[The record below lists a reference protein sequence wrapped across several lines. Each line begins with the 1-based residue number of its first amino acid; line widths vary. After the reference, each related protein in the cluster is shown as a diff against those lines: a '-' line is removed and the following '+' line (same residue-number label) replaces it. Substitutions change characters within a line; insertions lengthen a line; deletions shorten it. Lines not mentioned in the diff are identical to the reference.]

1 MCRFDHAAL
10 ALLAVFCVPAAFAA
24 DDAKAAE
31 KASFYVATSTCAKDL
46 HLQLTLALPAYYLA
60 EDGRFDGETRGPESA
75 PQVCGAF
82 AKGTPYQL
90 VSWLENGAVQAAV
103 LTSFAVSVMKADD
116 PERFDQDYFALPRQ
130 ALPNLPTF
138 DRRLLLTDSHGNEIA
153 NADARLMDFFSALRQ
168 RDPVTILLPS
178 HLSPAVPYLIRT
190 ATDWADQQEL
200 DDERREAFYSA
211 LIAATRF
218 GASEDLPSQMDP
230 PTYVIS
236 EHIEKKFR
244 RARIVRPAAPNE
256 LRTRE
261 TVNLDDWVV
270 VRKRVLL
277 ASKSL
282 RDDAAEA
289 VKQSQD
295 TRKEPATAI
304 ALFAK
309 TSQEEAQ
316 LGPVL
321 TAFRETNYRRLQF
334 GNVSQRHFRFT
345 IPELWAQLDRGNPA
359 DKLAL
364 VLTGGGV
371 KAAYQTSMIDFLY
384 DQGRLV
390 NAGSDAARKPVTQQV
405 DYVIGTSGGALLG
418 VFVAAMDDN
427 FARLGSRKPKNPLTA
442 ILWKEPGTGIHSY
455 DVFPILDM
463 MRYASLI
470 AALVV
475 VWLVA
480 GFALE
485 VFRKQFRHVTRFDH
499 SDESFFE
506 RRARAWKES
515 WPWILLLV
523 FAPIVIVKVASVSHV
538 EHMRTE
544 TGLYYAWMAL
554 VAFYSDVRLAPIAP
568 FEWRRARVTARTVIT
583 VVAGLACVAAA
594 FVFADELRRMSQ
606 AWFGD
611 PGAIAVN
618 LACIGFVALIYAVH
632 LFFHDQTQF
641 FRPES
646 RANILG
652 AFFVLLGIVLL
663 SYLGV
668 LIAMALDATSLLEM
682 NGGFW
687 MYFLAL
693 AAVLTVVLMFLGRA
707 GAASGL
713 SGWAQDKVC
722 YLFSEYRSRAI
733 FGSERRFMR
742 FMTLTLSAWVWW
754 NLLAAP
760 ALYGNSNARA
770 FLHCA
775 FTDFANL
782 VQHDKPARRCEHED
796 DVKVATTVEE
806 PFPLAVPFV
815 ITATSLEKS
824 QERYFLFVSGTDKH
838 IDDSLTAESWFNV
851 VRDPRWIVVRKPVDR
866 ELEDAAFASGS
877 PFPVFSAHDVDLR
890 VLRHKDRLI
899 DGGFAHNRPLEAALA
914 LGANKVLVINSS
926 PLEVAASGGQ
936 CSLVAL
942 RMGELACNLPKL
954 LPYLWERSQVEDLL
968 STRGMLVASIYPT
981 AATGSWPSLTDFRR
995 RSVQDLLTAADGDK
1009 LARVGVIESWGA
1021 PNFSSVGLFSYDASQ
1036 IKIAIR
1042 ASAE

>member
-1 MCRFDHAAL
+1 MRVFKPTSL
-10 ALLAVFCVPAAFAA
+10 ALVAILCCPGAFAA
-24 DDAKAAE
+24 DE
-31 KASFYVATSTCAKDL
+31 PTFNIATSTCAKDL
-46 HLQLTLALPAYYLA
+46 HLQLTLALPAYYL
-60 EDGRFDGETRGPESA
+60 DQNGRFNGEVRGAENA

-82 AKGTPYQL
+82 ALGSPYQL

-130 ALPNLPTF
+130 ALPNLPPY
-138 DRRLLLTDSHGNEIA
+138 DRRLMLYDSQGQEIA
-153 NADARLMDFFSALRQ
+153 NADARLMDFFTALQQ
-168 RDPVTILLPS
+168 RDKVTILLPS
-178 HLSPAVPYLIRT
+178 HLSPAMPYLIRT

-200 DDERREAFYSA
+200 DRDRRETFYAA

-218 GASEDLPSQMDP
+218 GERDDLPSQMNP

-236 EHIEKKFR
+236 EHIERKFR
-244 RARIVRPAAPNE
+244 RTKTVRPAAPNE

-261 TVNLDDWVV
+261 TLNLDDWVV

-282 RDDAAEA
+282 REDAAEA
-289 VKQSQD
+289 VSKSQD
-295 TRKEPATAI
+295 ISKEPAKAVP
-304 ALFAK
+304 LFAK
-309 TSQEEAQ
+309 TPEEEAL

-321 TAFRETNYRRLQF
+321 TKFRETNYRRLQF
-334 GNVSQRHFRFT
+334 GNVAQRHFRFT
-345 IPELWAQLDRGNPA
+345 IPELWAQLGRGSA
-359 DKLAL
+359 DEKLAL

-371 KAAYQTSMIDFLY
+371 KAAYQTSMIDYLY
-384 DQGRLV
+384 KVGRLA
-390 NAGSDAARKPVTQQV
+390 NGSSETPREAVTQRV

-418 VFVAAMDDN
+418 VFVAAMDEN
-427 FARLGSRKPKNPLTA
+427 FAQLGSRQPKGPLTA
-442 ILWKEPGTGIHSY
+442 ILWKEPGNGIHSY
-455 DVFPILDM
+455 DVFPILDL

-485 VFRKQFRHVTRFDH
+485 VFRKQFSHVTRLDH

-515 WPWILLLV
+515 WPWMVLLV

-554 VAFYSDVRLAPIAP
+554 VAFYSDVRLTPIAL
-568 FEWRRARVTARTVIT
+568 FEWRRARVTRRTVIA
-583 VVAGLACVAAA
+583 VIAGLACIAAA
-594 FVFADELRRMSQ
+594 FLFADELRKISQ
-606 AWFGD
+606 ARFGD

-618 LACIGFVALIYAVH
+618 LSCIGFVVLIHAVH
-632 LFFHDQTQF
+632 LFFHDQKQF
-641 FRPES
+641 FSPEP
-646 RANILG
+646 RAKILG

-668 LIAMALDATSLLEM
+668 LLAMALDRTSLLEM

-693 AAVLTVVLMFLGRA
+693 AAALTVVLMFLGRA
-707 GAASGL
+707 GAASRV

-775 FTDFANL
+775 FTDFTNVVHPGRAA
-782 VQHDKPARRCEHED
+782 KRCENEERA
-796 DVKVATTVEE
+796 KVEAAEEE
-806 PFPLAVPFV
+806 PFALKVPFV

-838 IDDSLTAESWFNV
+838 IDDSLSPEAWFNV
-851 VRDPRWIVVRKPVDR
+851 VRDPRWVVVRKPVDS

-877 PFPVFSAHDVDLR
+877 PFPVFSAHDVELR

-926 PLEVAASGGQ
+926 PIEVAASGGQ
-936 CSLVAL
+936 CSLMAFS
-942 RMGELACNLPKL
+942 MGELACNLPKL

-981 AATGSWPSLTDFRR
+981 AESGVWPSLTDFRR
-995 RSVQDLLTAADGDK
+995 RSVLDLLDAAEKDK
-1009 LARVGVIESWGA
+1009 DLRVGVIESWGA
-1021 PNFSSVGLFSYDASQ
+1021 PNFTSVGLFSYDASA
-1036 IKIAIR
+1036 IKAVIR
-1042 ASAE
+1042 TSAE